1 MKEVY
6 PVPAEFEKTARTNE
20 QEYFKRYQKSIE
32 QPDEYWCWL
41 CCNPDVIIFD
51 EPTRGIDVGAKA
63 EIYTLMRN
71 LTAEGYAIIMISS
84 ELPEVVGMCDRVAV
98 FSHGVIT
105 AVLEG
110 DAISSEEVMRHAT
123 ASVKKS
129 AVDALSA

>member
-1 MKEVY
+1 
-6 PVPAEFEKTARTNE
+6 
-20 QEYFKRYQKSIE
+20 
-32 QPDEYWCWL
+32 
-41 CCNPDVIIFD
+41 
-51 EPTRGIDVGAKA
+51 
-63 EIYTLMRN
+63 N